1 MNKKKRGL
9 SLEDKRQI
17 ILNLFREDHSF
28 FHYKEIEKYATV
40 HKVSF
45 MQVKE
50 LLEGLVADNLIET
63 DKVGSSNFYWSLPTR
78 VLAAK
83 KKQIKLLKEQR
94 EAIKTENENMEKKI
108 EQNKALRKETK
119 ERTRNLEA
127 LTEKTKRIEEC
138 KKVVEKFKKNDP
150 ERYEKLKQDSK
161 AMIELYEHWSDNIC
175 TIEQWLRS
183 KMPEAKMTELFPEC
197 KDLPLFNE

>member
-50 LLEGLVADNLIET
+50 LLEGLVAL
-63 DKVGSSNFYWSLPTR
+63 DKIMNIFLY
-78 VLAAK
+78 
-83 KKQIKLLKEQR
+83 
-94 EAIKTENENMEKKI
+94 NENCYI
-108 EQNKALRKETK
+108 Y
-119 ERTRNLEA
+119 
-127 LTEKTKRIEEC
+127 
-138 KKVVEKFKKNDP
+138 V
-150 ERYEKLKQDSK
+150 
-161 AMIELYEHWSDNIC
+161 
-175 TIEQWLRS
+175 
-183 KMPEAKMTELFPEC
+183 FPSAN
-197 KDLPLFNE
+197 NESCL

>member
-78 VLAAK
+78 
-83 KKQIKLLKEQR
+83 ESS
-94 EAIKTENENMEKKI
+94 
-108 EQNKALRKETK
+108 LR
-119 ERTRNLEA
+119 R
-127 LTEKTKRIEEC
+127 
-138 KKVVEKFKKNDP
+138 
-150 ERYEKLKQDSK
+150 
-161 AMIELYEHWSDNIC
+161 
-175 TIEQWLRS
+175 RS
-183 KMPEAKMTELFPEC
+183 RLSS
-197 KDLPLFNE
+197 